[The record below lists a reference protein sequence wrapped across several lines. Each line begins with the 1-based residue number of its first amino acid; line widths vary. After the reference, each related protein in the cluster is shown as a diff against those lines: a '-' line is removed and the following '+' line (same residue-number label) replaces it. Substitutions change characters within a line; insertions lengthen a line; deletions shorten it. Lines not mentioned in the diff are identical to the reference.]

1 MSVNAAY
8 RLWKWLIEIDIQ
20 FFPHH
25 PFRKLLVPIR
35 VLLNPPT
42 TNQPTS
48 DHLLTDPP
56 TNRPPT

>member
-20 FFPHH
+20 FFPHD
-25 PFRKLLVPIR
+25 PFGKLLVPIR

-42 TNQPTS
+42 T